1 MRIGIDARLPY
12 YRTGGIST
20 YIVNLIQQLELH
32 PSHQD
37 RFFVLQSRKMKSR
50 LSQSFPCIPLWTPCH
65 HRLEREALGLEV
77 SRLGLDVLH
86 VTDFIPP
93 RFGAR
98 RYVANIYD
106 LTFLHYP
113 EYLTAE
119 SQRYYNDQIH
129 QASAQADHIL
139 TISEASR
146 QDIIHLLNVDPS
158 KVTVHLLAAS
168 AIFKQQPRTTIETLC
183 ARLGL
188 PLEYFLFVGTL
199 EPRKNIQGI
208 LHAYRQL
215 RDLLGKRTPALVLVG
230 NHGWLFEETLALTHQ
245 LNLTDAVHWIHN
257 LPNADLPALYS
268 GAVAL
273 LMPSFYEGFGLPALE
288 AMQCGTATIVSD
300 CSSLPEVVGDVGWR
314 VDPHSVESIAE
325 AMYHAFTNEAL
336 RQQAQQEGLLRAQQ
350 FNWSTVA
357 KTALRTYQLVT
368 EKS

>member
-1 MRIGIDARLPY
+1 M
-12 YRTGGIST
+12 
-20 YIVNLIQQLELH
+20 
-32 PSHQD
+32 
-37 RFFVLQSRKMKSR
+37 
-50 LSQSFPCIPLWTPCH
+50 
-65 HRLEREALGLEV
+65 
-77 SRLGLDVLH
+77 
-86 VTDFIPP
+86 
-93 RFGAR
+93 
-98 RYVANIYD
+98 
-106 LTFLHYP
+106 
-113 EYLTAE
+113 
-119 SQRYYNDQIH
+119 
-129 QASAQADHIL
+129 
-139 TISEASR
+139 
-146 QDIIHLLNVDPS
+146 
-158 KVTVHLLAAS
+158 HLLAAS

-230 NHGWLFEETLALTHQ
+230 NYGWLFEETLALTHQ
-245 LNLTDAVHWIHN
+245 LTLTDAVHWIHN